1 MVKTELKKP
10 HDAEEGPINIMPS
23 DSFWAEFKDLSP
35 NGFLDAT
42 TTLFAEMFPPE
53 IRDEPAE
60 RFIAAIQALV
70 PSKDDGVQLLQID
83 DFAETI
89 GDPPPAIAKGFL
101 SQKDLILISA
111 KPKMCKS
118 FLAMQILDDIA
129 RGKKILG
136 KWEIEQ
142 QGTVVYLGMEDN
154 PQEIKRRMIA
164 RGMIG
169 HDLPFYAITGKMNL
183 GNQEG
188 ISKLKAMLD
197 KLPEPPITICIDT
210 ARVAL
215 GIEDWNNPAEVTKK
229 ILNVLDLARERCL
242 VLLIAHNRKADGDGG
257 DKISGS
263 NAMQSNVDGY
273 LIVESKRTI
282 SSGNVILD
290 LEMETRSEAAQKFSV
305 EMDTTTNIMH
315 VLSEDAQKQANADKR
330 SDQRRDWYKKFA
342 RIFNDKG
349 EQSIKGLAEAMG
361 LKYDFTYQVVNE
373 MLEME
378 DVEKT
383 GNTTPKSD
391 KGRPAPLFAIT
402 KRGINYL
409 LEQEVIGNSSQ
420 QIKNSLPSP
429 EETAFF
435 DGTAESTKT
444 EDSDEWK

>member
-1 MVKTELKKP
+1 MPT
-10 HDAEEGPINIMPS
+10 DA
-23 DSFWAEFKDLSP
+23 FLAEFKELSP
-35 NGFLDAT
+35 NNFLNL
-42 TTLFAEMFPPE
+42 TLAQFAEMFPPE
-53 IRDEPAE
+53 MREVSADL
-60 RFIAAIQALV
+60 FISGIQALV

-83 DFAETI
+83 DFAESV

-129 RGKKILG
+129 RGRKILG

-142 QGTVVYLGMEDN
+142 QGAVVYLGMEDN
-154 PQEIKRRMIA
+154 PQEIKRRMMA

-188 ISKLKAMLD
+188 IKKLKVMLD

-229 ILNVLDLARERCL
+229 ILNVLELARERCL

-273 LIVESKRTI
+273 LIVDSKRTL
-282 SSGNVILD
+282 SNGNVVLD
-290 LEMETRSEAAQKFSV
+290 LEMETRSEVAQKFSV
-305 EMDTTTNIMH
+305 EMDTETNIMH
-315 VLSEDAQKQANADKR
+315 VLSEEAQKQANADKR
-330 SDQRRDWYKKFA
+330 SAERKSWYLKVAKVFDA
-342 RIFNDKG
+342 NGDMTVI
-349 EQSIKGLAEAMG
+349 GLSDALG
-361 LKYDFTYQVVNE
+361 IKYDFAYQLVAE
-373 MLEME
+373 MAEM
-378 DVEKT
+378 DDLAKT
-383 GNTTPKSD
+383 GKKERNGD
-391 KGRPAPLFAIT
+391 KGRPSPLYT
-402 KRGINYL
+402 LTERGINYL
-409 LEQEVIGNSSQ
+409 LEKEVIGNSIQ
-420 QIKNSLPSP
+420 QINDSPQTP
-429 EETAFF
+429 EEAAFY
-435 DGTAESTKT
+435 DTPAESTKA
-444 EDSDEWK
+444 EDEYE